1 MASVRRIETD
11 IIAASLGGP
20 REPPVN
26 LALIASEIGVA
37 DIRQTDRRDG
47 YTDFR
52 HAAPVIYI
60 SRAASRTRQ
69 RFILA
74 HEVAHVMLRRP
85 EVVFLI
91 RQRGQLELLD
101 HEEKLANRIA
111 AALLVPDSW
120 IEAMKDA
127 DLGLADLESLARQ
140 AGIPVKRLITR
151 LATAGIDMALLH
163 WQRGNG
169 AWHLIDRPGVPQFL
183 HGRVELSERG
193 RMAIEHLGG
202 RESRIVLDCHAAGRE
217 LRITGSGCRRGRN
230 GQDALQLIRPTRDIE
245 SPSEAAV
252 SRPAEAGGVHDQARR
267 PDPRRRE
274 EARRPLRSMA
284 GEVNPS
290 VARSDFC
297 TA

>member
-1 MASVRRIETD
+1 MAFVRQIETD

-26 LALIASEIGVA
+26 LALIASEIGVV

-60 SRAASRTRQ
+60 NRMASRTRQ

-85 EVVFLI
+85 DVISLI

-151 LATAGIDMALLH
+151 LATAGLDVALLH

-169 AWHLIDRPGVPQFL
+169 AWHLVDRPGVPEFL
-183 HGRVELSERG
+183 HGQVELSERG
-193 RMAIEHLGG
+193 RMAIERLGG
-202 RESRIVLDCHAAGRE
+202 RESQIVVDCHTAGQA
-217 LRITGSGCRRGRN
+217 LRIRGSGCRRGRN
-230 GQDALQLIRPTRDIE
+230 GHDALQLIRPTRDIE
-245 SPSEAAV
+245 YPPDAAV
-252 SRPAEAGGVHDQARR
+252 PRPAGRGRARDQARR
-267 PDPRRRE
+267 PDPGRRE
-274 EARRPLRSMA
+274 ETGRRPRGTA
-284 GEVNPS
+284 GENPS
-290 VARSDFC
+290 AVGGAGFC
-297 TA
+297 LA